1 MEVLQDPDKLS
12 LRAAELFASWADA
25 SIQERGIFK
34 VVLAGGNTPKKMYG
48 VLTNEPFSSR
58 IQWDKIDIFFGDER
72 LVPLNH
78 PDSNFNMANEILL
91 QNIPIPKANIHPVPI
106 VSDKNPQEIA
116 VDYEKDIR
124 SVFNIEPP
132 GIPVFDL
139 IILGMGKDGHT
150 ASIFPHSKALME
162 TKLLALAVEPSLNT
176 VPGCLRITLTPP
188 VLLNAKRLM
197 VLVSGKEKTEML
209 HKALQEPNNT
219 GEFPILIICSLG
231 DRVTWLLDS
240 SAALGK

>member
-12 LRAAELFASWADA
+12 LRAAELFATWADA
-25 SIQERGIFK
+25 SIKDRGIFK
-34 VVLAGGNTPKKMYG
+34 VALAGGNTPKKMYS

-78 PDSNFNMANEILL
+78 PDSNFHMINEILL
-91 QNIPIPKANIHPVPI
+91 QNIPIPKVNIHPVSI

-116 VDYEKDIR
+116 VNYEKDIR
-124 SVFNIEPP
+124 SVFNIAPP
-132 GIPVFDL
+132 DIPAFDL

-162 TKLLALAVEPSLNT
+162 TKLLALAVEPPLNT

-188 VLLNAKRLM
+188 ILLNAKRLM
-197 VLVSGKEKTEML
+197 VLVSGLEKAEML
-209 HKALQEPNNT
+209 HKVLQEPNNT
-219 GEFPILIICSLG
+219 DELPLSIICSLG

-240 SAALGK
+240 FAARGK